1 MTANQATSPSSE
13 AAIRVEG
20 LTKRFGTLT
29 AVDHIALTVSPGEAF
44 ALVGPDA
51 AGKTT
56 TMRMLVG
63 IMDPDEGRAEVLG
76 FDTVRE
82 SEALKEH
89 IGYMPQRFGLYDD
102 LTVAEN
108 MAFYADIYRV
118 PREERDQRMPELL
131 GFSNL
136 TPFQDRLA
144 RNLSGGMRQKL
155 GLACALIHRPRLLF
169 LDEPTFGV
177 DPISRREFWE
187 ILYGLLGAG
196 LTIFLST
203 AYMDEAERAHRVG
216 LMHHGRLLVVDTPK
230 AIKTSFQGELLEAR
244 ASNLW
249 TARAVLATNPL
260 VRGSLAM
267 GDRLMLAVDNAAT
280 AMGPIKA
287 ALEQAGLT
295 DVAIEP
301 AQPTLEELFVQI
313 VRRQGRVMESQQKAI
328 VVKNLSRHFGD
339 FIAVDNIS
347 FEVNR
352 GEIFGF
358 LGPNGAGKSTTI
370 RMLNG
375 LLLPTSGEG
384 RVGGFDIIRENA
396 QIKNHIG
403 YMSQRFSLYE
413 DLTGEE
419 NLTFFGGVYGLDPD
433 APGGSHHRGAD
444 PGGTGG
450 PPPRFDPHPAPG
462 AEAAAGPGLG
472 HPPRAL
478 HPVSG

>member
-1 MTANQATSPSSE
+1 LTAKTASQPTGPSRE
-13 AAIRVEG
+13 PAIRVEG
-20 LTKRFGTLT
+20 LTKRFGPLT
-29 AVDHIALTVSPGEAF
+29 AVDHLTLTVSPGEAF

-56 TMRMLVG
+56 AMRLLVG
-63 IMDPDEGRAEVLG
+63 IMDPDAGRAEVLG

-118 PREERDQRMPELL
+118 DREERQQRMPELL
-131 GFSNL
+131 SFSNL

-187 ILYGLLGAG
+187 ILYGLLSTG

-230 AIKTSFQGELLEAR
+230 AIKSSFQGELLEAR

-249 TARAVLATNPL
+249 TARKLLSDHPL
-260 VRGSLAM
+260 VHLSLAM
-267 GDRLMLAVDNAAT
+267 GDHLMVTVDDAA
-280 AMGPIKA
+280 A
-287 ALEQAGLT
+287 ALRPLTEALKQAGLT
-295 DVAIEP
+295 GVSLERAIP
-301 AQPTLEELFVQI
+301 NLEDLFVQI
-313 VRRQGRVMESQQKAI
+313 VRR
-328 VVKNLSRHFGD
+328 
-339 FIAVDNIS
+339 
-347 FEVNR
+347 
-352 GEIFGF
+352 
-358 LGPNGAGKSTTI
+358 
-370 RMLNG
+370 
-375 LLLPTSGEG
+375 
-384 RVGGFDIIRENA
+384 
-396 QIKNHIG
+396 
-403 YMSQRFSLYE
+403 
-413 DLTGEE
+413 EE
-419 NLTFFGGVYGLDPD
+419 Q
-433 APGGSHHRGAD
+433 
-444 PGGTGG
+444 
-450 PPPRFDPHPAPG
+450 
-462 AEAAAGPGLG
+462 
-472 HPPRAL
+472 
-478 HPVSG
+478 

>member
-1 MTANQATSPSSE
+1 M
-13 AAIRVEG
+13 
-20 LTKRFGTLT
+20 
-29 AVDHIALTVSPGEAF
+29 
-44 ALVGPDA
+44 GPDA

-63 IMDPDEGRAEVLG
+63 IMDPDEGRAAVLG

-249 TARAVLATNPL
+249 TARKVLGANPL
-260 VRGSLAM
+260 VRQSLAM
-267 GDRLMLAVDNAAT
+267 GDRLMITVDDAAAAVRPLT
-280 AMGPIKA
+280 E
-287 ALEQAGLT
+287 ALDAGR
-295 DVAIEP
+295 P
-301 AQPTLEELFVQI
+301 H
-313 VRRQGRVMESQQKAI
+313 R
-328 VVKNLSRHFGD
+328 GD
-339 FIAVDNIS
+339 H
-347 FEVNR
+347 
-352 GEIFGF
+352 
-358 LGPNGAGKSTTI
+358 GAGQP
-370 RMLNG
+370 R
-375 LLLPTSGEG
+375 
-384 RVGGFDIIRENA
+384 
-396 QIKNHIG
+396 
-403 YMSQRFSLYE
+403 
-413 DLTGEE
+413 
-419 NLTFFGGVYGLDPD
+419 
-433 APGGSHHRGAD
+433 PGGPVRPD
-444 PGGTGG
+444 RPPGG
-450 PPPRFDPHPAPG
+450 
-462 AEAAAGPGLG
+462 E
-472 HPPRAL
+472 
-478 HPVSG
+478 

>member
-1 MTANQATSPSSE
+1 MTDNQTNSSE
-13 AAIRVEG
+13 AAIRIEG

-29 AVDHIALTVSPGEAF
+29 AVDHVNLEVSPGEAF

-82 SEALKEH
+82 SERLKEQ

-108 MAFYADIYRV
+108 MVFYADIYQV
-118 PREERDQRMPELL
+118 TREERVQRMPELL

-136 TPFQDRLA
+136 TPFQNRLA

-187 ILYGLLGAG
+187 ILYRLLGTG

-216 LMHHGRLLVVDTPK
+216 LMHNGRLLVVDTPK
-230 AIKTSFQGELLEAR
+230 AIKASFEGELLEAR

-249 TARAVLATNPL
+249 TARKVLSDNPL
-260 VRGSLAM
+260 VHLSLAM
-267 GDRLMLAVDNAAT
+267 GDRLMITVDDAA
-280 AMGPIKA
+280 AAAGPLKQV
-287 ALEQAGLT
+287 LEQAGLT
-295 DVAIEP
+295 GVS
-301 AQPTLEELFVQI
+301 LERAAPNLEDLFVQV
-313 VRRQGRVMESQQKAI
+313 VRRDEK
-328 VVKNLSRHFGD
+328 
-339 FIAVDNIS
+339 
-347 FEVNR
+347 
-352 GEIFGF
+352 
-358 LGPNGAGKSTTI
+358 
-370 RMLNG
+370 
-375 LLLPTSGEG
+375 
-384 RVGGFDIIRENA
+384 
-396 QIKNHIG
+396 
-403 YMSQRFSLYE
+403 
-413 DLTGEE
+413 
-419 NLTFFGGVYGLDPD
+419 
-433 APGGSHHRGAD
+433 
-444 PGGTGG
+444 
-450 PPPRFDPHPAPG
+450 
-462 AEAAAGPGLG
+462 
-472 HPPRAL
+472 
-478 HPVSG
+478 